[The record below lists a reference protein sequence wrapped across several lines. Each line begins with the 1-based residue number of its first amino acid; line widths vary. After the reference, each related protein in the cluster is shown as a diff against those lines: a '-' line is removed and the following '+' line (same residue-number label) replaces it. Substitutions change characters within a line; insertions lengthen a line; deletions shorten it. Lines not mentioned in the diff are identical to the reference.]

1 MGAIQNC
8 LSMGRNIWAYDR
20 IYDIC
25 RYYVDFCTRTQ
36 FSSVRMQGLENIP
49 SSGAVILAPNHCAA
63 LMDPL
68 LILLT
73 RHGSIGFGARSDI
86 FSNPKV
92 ARFLNFLRILPMA
105 RERNGLR
112 EVAKN
117 FETIGDIIECLRHE
131 VPFCMY
137 SEGMH
142 RAEKGLLPIKKGI
155 FKIARKA
162 AEELEKPVYVVPIG
176 VDYEYFFRIQGR
188 VSMKVGKPI
197 DVRAYFEEHKEDS
210 EASTYASLCDRL
222 HSDILDLLDNIPERR
237 HDLRFPRALL
247 ALVLFP
253 LWLLFTAL
261 SVTIWLPAEL
271 VLCRFRDKA
280 WTNTVYFALRFFQP
294 LFWPFMAA
302 SGYLTNYISNLI
314 DDLK

>member
-1 MGAIQNC
+1 M
-8 LSMGRNIWAYDR
+8 
-20 IYDIC
+20 YDIC

-222 HSDILDLLDNIPERR
+222 HSDILDLLDNIPERCLPLCCFR
-237 HDLRFPRALL
+237 CGCCSQP
-247 ALVLFP
+247 FP
-253 LWLLFTAL
+253 LRYGFLRSWYSAVSGTRPGPIR
-261 SVTIWLPAEL
+261 STLPSASSSP
-271 VLCRFRDKA
+271 CSGRSWR
-280 WTNTVYFALRFFQP
+280 LR
-294 LFWPFMAA
+294 A
-302 SGYLTNYISNLI
+302 T
-314 DDLK
+314 